1 LRQASSLLPVLYDI
15 VKRRFVR
22 TPWPERYPKRLCLL
36 LVDAVTAVVCRGET
50 LNLPQLMGLPNRT
63 PGQISR
69 SWSFCAN
76 TRRKQFRMGIG
87 NENDQVS

>member
-1 LRQASSLLPVLYDI
+1 M
-15 VKRRFVR
+15 
-22 TPWPERYPKRLCLL
+22 
-36 LVDAVTAVVCRGET
+36 AVVCRGET
-50 LNLPQLMGLPNRT
+50 LNLPHMMGLPNRA

-76 TRRKQFRMGIG
+76 TVRGLLRMGIG